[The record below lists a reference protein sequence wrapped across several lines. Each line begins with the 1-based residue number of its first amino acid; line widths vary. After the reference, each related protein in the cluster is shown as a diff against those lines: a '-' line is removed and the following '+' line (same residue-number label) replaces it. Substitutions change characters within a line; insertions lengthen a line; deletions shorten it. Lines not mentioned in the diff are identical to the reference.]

1 MYMIEKFSCILL
13 ISKNV
18 ILKIKRNELKY
29 CMCNTEISSNVIEFQ
44 EYYIE
49 DWNIPSKKLHVR
61 YRNLLVFYWILRIL
75 YWRLRNHVEKI
86 VCLISKF
93 TRILLNSKI
102 IILKIEKSRRKN
114 CMFDIEI
121 YSYFIEF

>member
-1 MYMIEKFSCILL
+1 MIEKFSCILL

-49 DWNIPSKKLHVR
+49 D
-61 YRNLLVFYWILRIL
+61 
-75 YWRLRNHVEKI
+75 
-86 VCLISKF
+86 
-93 TRILLNSKI
+93 
-102 IILKIEKSRRKN
+102 
-114 CMFDIEI
+114 
-121 YSYFIEF
+121 

>member
-102 IILKIEKSRRKN
+102 IILKIEISRRKN